1 MSFRTFRSGLT
12 LSAFLLGAAIVAAC
26 TRTPEPVLV
35 KEPRPEPVPLRI
47 GVYNSPELQDFTYK
61 HHLTDIGWELGK
73 PSVRLFKEALAL
85 LFVEVVEVPRPGS
98 GSSPRGD
105 LAGTIAPRIV
115 SAEAVYKSGEVASV
129 GDRVLP
135 IQPVKVTYGFTVYSK
150 SGKPVASW
158 EVTGQGKEPVDIG
171 ATISTLKRNF
181 ELAMAEAAR
190 KLVKG
195 FRDVPEVRQWLIEQ
209 GVRKD

>member
-1 MSFRTFRSGLT
+1 MSLRPFPFGRT
-12 LSAFLLGAAIVAAC
+12 LSFIVLTAIFAAC
-26 TRTPEPVLV
+26 TRMPEPVLV
-35 KEPRPEPVPLRI
+35 REPRPEPVPLRI

-61 HHLTDIGWELGK
+61 HHLTDIGWVLGK
-73 PSVRLFKEALAL
+73 PSVRLLNEALAL

-98 GSSPRGD
+98 VPNLRGD

-115 SAEAVYKSGEVASV
+115 SAEAVYVSGEVVSV
-129 GDRVLP
+129 GTRVLLV
-135 IQPVKVTYGFTVYSK
+135 QPVQVTYGFTVYSQ

-158 EVTGQGKEPVDIG
+158 EVTGRGKEPADNGV
-171 ATISTLKRNF
+171 STLKRNF

-190 KLVKG
+190 KLVNG
-195 FRDVPEVRQWLIEQ
+195 FRDIPEVRQWLTEQ